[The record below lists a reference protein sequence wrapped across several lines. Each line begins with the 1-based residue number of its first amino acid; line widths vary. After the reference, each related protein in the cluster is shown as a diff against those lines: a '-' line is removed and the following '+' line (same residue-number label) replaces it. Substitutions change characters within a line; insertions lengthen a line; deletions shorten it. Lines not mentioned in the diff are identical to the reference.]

1 MSGDGRSNRIGKRH
15 SMTAFS
21 RGNAM
26 KPLGRKFLHLAAGV
40 AAAFP
45 IVFTLLLSGHDA
57 WSQTTRTIKIVV
69 PYAPGDGPDL
79 LARLLADQIGRA
91 QGPTMVIE
99 NRPGAGTVIGTEAVL
114 RAAPDGN
121 TLLINTNAFVTSP
134 HLRKVNYN
142 PSTSFDPICQL
153 VSTPAL
159 IVVNGAS
166 PYRTLSNLLDA
177 ARARPGDL
185 TLASV
190 GPGGALHVASEM
202 LRRAAK
208 VDMTYVPYL
217 GSSPAINALMGAHV
231 ISVFTDYGSVAE
243 QLKAGALRALATGSR
258 MRIEALPDVP
268 TVGEAGYKDYEVDLW
283 AGIIAPAKTPKQAIS
298 QLADWF
304 TAAMQVPEVKAKLV
318 LQGLYPALSC
328 GADFGALIRKQYDEY
343 GRVFRELNI
352 KAD

>member
-1 MSGDGRSNRIGKRH
+1 
-15 SMTAFS
+15 
-21 RGNAM
+21 M
-26 KPLGRKFLHLAAGV
+26 KLPRRRLLYLAAGI
-40 AAAFP
+40 AAALP

-57 WSQTTRTIKIVV
+57 WSQTRTIKIVV

-79 LARLLADQIGRA
+79 LARLLAEQIGRA
-91 QGPTMVIE
+91 QGPAMVIE
-99 NRPGAGTVIGTEAVL
+99 NRPGAGTVIGTESVS

-142 PSTSFDPICQL
+142 PLTSFEPICHL
-153 VSTPAL
+153 SSTPAL

-166 PYRTLSNLLDA
+166 PYRTLADLLDA
-177 ARARPGDL
+177 ARAKPGDL

-190 GPGGALHVASEM
+190 GPGGALHIASEM
-202 LRRAAK
+202 LKRAAK

-217 GSSPAINALMGAHV
+217 GSSPAISALMGGHV

-243 QLKAGALRALATGSR
+243 QLKAGMLRALATGSR

-268 TVGEAGYKDYEVDLW
+268 TVGEAGYQDYEVDLW
-283 AGIIAPAKTPKQAIS
+283 IGVIAPAKTPKQAIS
-298 QLADWF
+298 QLAGWF
-304 TAAMQVPEVKAKLV
+304 TAAMQVPEIKAKLV
-318 LQGLYPALSC
+318 VQGLYPAVSC
-328 GADFGALIRKQYDEY
+328 GADFGALIRRQYDEY

>member
-1 MSGDGRSNRIGKRH
+1 
-15 SMTAFS
+15 
-21 RGNAM
+21 M
-26 KPLGRKFLHLAAGV
+26 KTLRRRFLHLAAGV

-45 IVFTLLLSGHDA
+45 IVSLVSGHDA
-57 WSQTTRTIKIVV
+57 WSQITRTIKIVV
-69 PYAPGDGPDL
+69 PYAPGDGPDF
-79 LARLLADQIGRA
+79 LARLLADEIGRA
-91 QGPTMVIE
+91 QGLTIMIE
-99 NRPGAGTVIGTEAVL
+99 NRPGAGTVIGTEAVS

-142 PSTSFDPICQL
+142 PLTSFEPICKL

-166 PYRTLSNLLDA
+166 PYRTLSDLLDA
-177 ARARPGDL
+177 ARVKPGDL

-190 GPGGALHVASEM
+190 GPGGALHIASEM

-208 VDMTYVPYL
+208 VDMSYVPYL
-217 GSSPAINALMGAHV
+217 GSLPAINALMGGHV

-243 QLKAGALRALATGSR
+243 QLKAGTLRALATGSR
-258 MRIEALPDVP
+258 TRIESLPNVP
-268 TVGEAGYKDYEVDLW
+268 TVAEAGYKDYEVDLW
-283 AGIIAPAKTPKQAIS
+283 VGVIAPAKAPKQAIP
-298 QLADWF
+298 QLAGWF
-304 TAAMQVPEVKAKLV
+304 TAAMQVPEIRAKLV
-318 LQGLYPALSC
+318 VQGLYPAVSC
-328 GADFGALIRKQYDEY
+328 GADFGAFIRKQYDEY

>member
-1 MSGDGRSNRIGKRH
+1 
-15 SMTAFS
+15 MTAFS

-142 PSTSFDPICQL
+142 PSTSFEPICQL

>member
-1 MSGDGRSNRIGKRH
+1 
-15 SMTAFS
+15 MTTFS
-21 RGNAM
+21 QGNAM
-26 KPLGRKFLHLAAGV
+26 KRLGRKFLRQAAGI
-40 AAAFP
+40 AAALP

-57 WSQTTRTIKIVV
+57 WSQTRTIKIVV
-69 PYAPGDGPDL
+69 PYSPGDGPDF
-79 LARLLADQIGRA
+79 LARLLAEQIGRA
-91 QGPTMVIE
+91 QGLTTVIE
-99 NRPGAGTVIGTEAVL
+99 NRPGAGTVIGTESVSRAV
-114 RAAPDGN
+114 PDGN

-142 PSTSFDPICQL
+142 PSTSFEPICHL

-166 PYRTLSNLLDA
+166 PYRTLSDLLDA
-177 ARARPGDL
+177 ARAKPGDL
-185 TLASV
+185 TLASA
-190 GPGGALHVASEM
+190 GPGGALHIASEM
-202 LRRAAK
+202 LKRAAK

-217 GSSPAINALMGAHV
+217 GSSPAISALMGGHV

-258 MRIEALPDVP
+258 TRIEALPDVP

-283 AGIIAPAKTPKQAIS
+283 IGVIAPAKTPKQAVS

-318 LQGLYPALSC
+318 VQGLYPAASC
-328 GADFGALIRKQYDEY
+328 GADFGALIRRQYDEY

>member
-1 MSGDGRSNRIGKRH
+1 
-15 SMTAFS
+15 
-21 RGNAM
+21 M
-26 KPLGRKFLHLAAGV
+26 KTLRRRFLHLAAGV

-45 IVFTLLLSGHDA
+45 IVSLVSGHDA
-57 WSQTTRTIKIVV
+57 WSQITRTIKIVV
-69 PYAPGDGPDL
+69 PYAPGDGPDF
-79 LARLLADQIGRA
+79 LARLLADEIGRA
-91 QGPTMVIE
+91 QGLTIMIE
-99 NRPGAGTVIGTEAVL
+99 NRPGAGTVIGTEAVS

-142 PSTSFDPICQL
+142 PVNSFEPICKL

-166 PYRTLSNLLDA
+166 PYRTLSDLLDA
-177 ARARPGDL
+177 ARVKPGDL

-190 GPGGALHVASEM
+190 GPGGALHIASEM

-208 VDMTYVPYL
+208 IDMTYVPYL
-217 GSSPAINALMGAHV
+217 GSLPAINALMGGHV

-243 QLKAGALRALATGSR
+243 QLKVGTLRALATGSR
-258 MRIEALPDVP
+258 TRIESLPNVP
-268 TVGEAGYKDYEVDLW
+268 TVAEAGYKDYEVDLW
-283 AGIIAPAKTPKQAIS
+283 VGVIAPAKAPKQAIP
-298 QLADWF
+298 QLAGWF
-304 TAAMQVPEVKAKLV
+304 TAAMQVPEIRAKLV
-318 LQGLYPALSC
+318 VQGLYPAVSC
-328 GADFGALIRKQYDEY
+328 GADFGAFIRKQYDEY